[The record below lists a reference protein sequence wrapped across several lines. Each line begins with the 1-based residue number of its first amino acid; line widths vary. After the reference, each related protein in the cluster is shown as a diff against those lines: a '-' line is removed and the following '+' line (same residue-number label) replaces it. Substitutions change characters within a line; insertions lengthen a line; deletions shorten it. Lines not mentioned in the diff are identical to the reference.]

1 MDILALKSALD
12 LVRKVIEIFKQTKE
26 LLPNGTK
33 KDTVKIT
40 LDEAETAF
48 KLAESNIAQ
57 ELGYQLCRCTWPPQI
72 MLSIEREEYGEKFQC
87 PKCKSILSSEMPP
100 L

>member
-12 LVRKVIEIFKQTKE
+12 LGRKALEIVKQTKE

-33 KDTVKIT
+33 KDTAKKT

-48 KLAESNIAQ
+48 KLAESKIAQ

-72 MLSIEREEYGEKFQC
+72 MLSIEHEEYGEKFQC
-87 PKCKSILSSEMPP
+87 LKCKSILSSEMPP